1 MNKTISINIS
11 GFAFIIEEN
20 AYTEL
25 NKYLN
30 TIRSYFTAADGV
42 DEIMSDIEIR
52 VAELFRERLSN
63 TREVLDSGD
72 VDYVISILGKPEAF
86 IDDSA
91 ESSGTYE
98 SKNGSTRRT
107 RRRLFRD
114 PERKSIGG
122 VASGIGAYFAID
134 PIWIRLLFILLTF
147 GGFAGIP
154 IYIILWIIMPEAKT
168 AADKLEMHGEP
179 VTAENI
185 GKKVNETFDNVK
197 KKVGDIADPERAAQ
211 AGRSARNG
219 IEEFLLFIGRVLMLF
234 LKFIVKIVGIVLII
248 IAVSLL
254 VAFIFGLIGV
264 GSMNLVTIGSTPFPM
279 DRLIEFANLLLVPI
293 NSWNIVFPAAIIAVI
308 IPLIALLYGGLKML
322 FGLKQQIKGLA
333 LGLTVIW
340 FISAGIV
347 FYFGMETSREFMKKE
362 EFSKLHPLNQLQ
374 SDTLY
379 LSVNTDPYFPEHI
392 GSVSNHEALEMISI
406 ESDKI
411 VYGTPKLNVVE
422 NLRDSVFE
430 IVVFRAAHG
439 ADKRSAILRAENIDY
454 QFHQQSNE
462 VKFDP
467 FYTCPKDDFLRN
479 QSIYIEVRVPPGKS
493 VYFAPGLDRMI
504 DDIKNTSNTYDEDMV
519 DQTWT
524 MLNEGLTCL
533 KCDPEKIR
541 SKWRKSR

>member
-25 NKYLN
+25 KNYLN

-52 VAELFRERLSN
+52 VAELFRERLSS
-63 TREVLDSGD
+63 TREVVDSGD
-72 VDYVISILGKPEAF
+72 VEHVISILGKPEAF

-91 ESSGTYE
+91 EASDIFE
-98 SKNGSTRRT
+98 SKDGSTRRT

-134 PIWIRLLFILLTF
+134 PIWIRLLFILLTI

-185 GKKVNETFDNVK
+185 GRKVNETFDSVK
-197 KKVGDIADPERAAQ
+197 KKVGDIADPGRAAE

-219 IEEFLLFIGRVLMLF
+219 IEEFFLFIGRILMLL
-234 LKFIVKIVGIVLII
+234 LKFIVKIVGV
-248 IAVSLL
+248 LL
-254 VAFIFGLIGV
+254 VILAVTLLIAFIFGLIGV
-264 GSMNLVTIGSTPFPM
+264 GSINLVTIGSTPFPI
-279 DRLIEFANLLLVPI
+279 DRLIEFANLVLVPL
-293 NSWNIVFPAAIIAVI
+293 NSWNVVFPAAIITVI
-308 IPLIALLYGGLKML
+308 IPLIALLYAGLKLL

-333 LGLTVIW
+333 LGLTLIW

-347 FYFGMETSREFMKKE
+347 FYFGMETSKEFMKKE
-362 EFSKLHPLNQLQ
+362 EFSQLTSLREIQ
-374 SDTLY
+374 SDTLH
-379 LSVNTDPYFPEHI
+379 LSVSADPYFPEHI
-392 GSVSNHEALEMISI
+392 GSVNDHEALEMIRI

-411 VYGTPKLNVVE
+411 VYGTPRLNVVE

-439 ADKRSAILRAENIDY
+439 ADKRSAVLRAENINY
-454 QFHQQSNE
+454 HFNQQSNE
-462 VKFDP
+462 VEFDP

-479 QSIYIEVRVPPGKS
+479 QSVYIEVRVPPGKS
-493 VYFAPGLDRMI
+493 VYFAPGMDRVI
-504 DDIKNTSNTYDEDMV
+504 YDIKNTSNTYDEDMV